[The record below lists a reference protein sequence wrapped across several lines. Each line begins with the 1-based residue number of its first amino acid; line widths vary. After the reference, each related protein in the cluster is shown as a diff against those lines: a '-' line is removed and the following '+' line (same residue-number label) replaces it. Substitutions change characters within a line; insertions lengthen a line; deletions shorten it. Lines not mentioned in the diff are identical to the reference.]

1 LAECVHCNSISVSHH
16 APALHPSPSQ
26 PHHDRVADP
35 IDTVISWPRLD
46 MLGEQSK
53 GLSNMTSFG
62 HRDAESTGGLKYH
75 QKRLQGIA

>member
-1 LAECVHCNSISVSHH
+1 
-16 APALHPSPSQ
+16 
-26 PHHDRVADP
+26 
-35 IDTVISWPRLD
+35 

-75 QKRLQGIA
+75 QKRLQGIAYA

>member
-1 LAECVHCNSISVSHH
+1 VHCNSISASLH
-16 APALHPSPSQ
+16 APALHHSPSR

-35 IDTVISWPRLD
+35 IDTVIFEPRLD

-62 HRDAESTGGLKYH
+62 HRDAGSTGGLKCH
-75 QKRLQGIA
+75 QKRLQGIAYA